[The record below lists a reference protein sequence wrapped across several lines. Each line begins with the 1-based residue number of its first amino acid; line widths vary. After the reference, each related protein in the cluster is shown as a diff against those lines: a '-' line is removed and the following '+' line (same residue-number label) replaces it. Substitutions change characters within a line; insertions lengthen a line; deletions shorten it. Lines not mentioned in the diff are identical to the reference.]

1 MACGITKST
10 SLIYF
15 GSALIVCHL
24 RSTYQQCY
32 LLLQLYYVY
41 HYTLCRY
48 EALRITITQ
57 EMEQRNTFSQQSLQQ
72 PLQHQPQPLPPPP
85 LPPILP
91 SSQQLQPKASYNVQL
106 VERCYPNYY
115 QSATISEIDEPTESA
130 PLPNT
135 AAVAPI
141 SSSATVV
148 ATSVQ
153 HPHPHPHLHHHQ
165 PQLPLQHV
173 QAVQASPVLVLHDDH
188 QRHQLRQKALVDSVE
203 SKV

>member
-1 MACGITKST
+1 M
-10 SLIYF
+10 
-15 GSALIVCHL
+15 
-24 RSTYQQCY
+24 
-32 LLLQLYYVY
+32 YVY
-41 HYTLCRY
+41 HYTLCCRY

-57 EMEQRNTFSQQSLQQ
+57 EMEQRNTFSQPQQ
-72 PLQHQPQPLPPPP
+72 PLQHHQPPLPPP
-85 LPPILP
+85 LPSILP

-130 PLPNT
+130 PLPN
-135 AAVAPI
+135 VAGPI
-141 SSSATVV
+141 SSTTSVV

-153 HPHPHPHLHHHQ
+153 QPHPHPHLHHHQ

>member
-1 MACGITKST
+1 M
-10 SLIYF
+10 
-15 GSALIVCHL
+15 
-24 RSTYQQCY
+24 
-32 LLLQLYYVY
+32 YVY
-41 HYTLCRY
+41 HYTLCCRY

-57 EMEQRNTFSQQSLQQ
+57 EMEQRNTFSQQPQQ
-72 PLQHQPQPLPPPP
+72 PLQHQPPP

-130 PLPNT
+130 PLPN
-135 AAVAPI
+135 AGPI
-141 SSSATVV
+141 SSSASVV
-148 ATSVQ
+148 ATSAQ
-153 HPHPHPHLHHHQ
+153 QPHHPQLHPHLHHHQ

>member
-1 MACGITKST
+1 M
-10 SLIYF
+10 
-15 GSALIVCHL
+15 
-24 RSTYQQCY
+24 
-32 LLLQLYYVY
+32 YVY
-41 HYTLCRY
+41 HYTLCCRY

-57 EMEQRNTFSQQSLQQ
+57 EMEQRNTFSQPQQ
-72 PLQHQPQPLPPPP
+72 PLQHHQPPLPPP
-85 LPPILP
+85 LPSILP

-130 PLPNT
+130 PLPN
-135 AAVAPI
+135 VAGPI
-141 SSSATVV
+141 SSTASVV

-153 HPHPHPHLHHHQ
+153 QPHSHPHLHHHQ

>member
-1 MACGITKST
+1 M
-10 SLIYF
+10 
-15 GSALIVCHL
+15 
-24 RSTYQQCY
+24 
-32 LLLQLYYVY
+32 YVN

-57 EMEQRNTFSQQSLQQ
+57 EMEQRNTFSQPQQ
-72 PLQHQPQPLPPPP
+72 PLQHHQPHLPPP
-85 LPPILP
+85 PPILP

-130 PLPNT
+130 PLPN
-135 AAVAPI
+135 AAGPI
-141 SSSATVV
+141 STSTSVV
-148 ATSVQ
+148 ATSVPQ
-153 HPHPHPHLHHHQ
+153 PHPHPHPHLHHHQ